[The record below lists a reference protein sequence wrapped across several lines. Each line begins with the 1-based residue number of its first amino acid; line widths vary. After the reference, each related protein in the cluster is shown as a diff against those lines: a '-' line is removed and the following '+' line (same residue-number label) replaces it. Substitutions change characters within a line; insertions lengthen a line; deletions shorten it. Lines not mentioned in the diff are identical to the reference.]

1 MMPTATHFTIG
12 LDSTTFGR
20 WVRVLLGLLFILY
33 AGLRMISISER
44 ADARAVLVS
53 FLSILVVYYVAY
65 LALEHLL
72 LARQNPWLNTLVFVV
87 PALVI
92 VFAPLFPSGL
102 QVGMV
107 LYWGVSLLL
116 NALIGYGG
124 CEVLAIPTL
133 IYKRRYD
140 VYCPTNV
147 LDLAER
153 AVVRTQGKARGSTGN
168 GDERA
173 RP

>member
-1 MMPTATHFTIG
+1 
-12 LDSTTFGR
+12 
-20 WVRVLLGLLFILY
+20 FILY
-33 AGLRMISISER
+33 SGLRMISISER
-44 ADARAVLVS
+44 VAALPVLVS

-72 LARQNPWLNTLVFVV
+72 LARQHPWLNTLVFVV

-92 VFAPLFPSGL
+92 VGVPLFPSWL
-102 QVGMV
+102 QVGMA

-133 IYKRRYD
+133 VYKRRYD

-147 LDLAER
+147 IDLAER
-153 AVVRTQGKARGSTGN
+153 SIVRTQRTVRQSTQHGKETR
-168 GDERA
+168 
-173 RP
+173 

>member
-1 MMPTATHFTIG
+1 MNTSPHFTVG

-20 WVRVLLGLLFILY
+20 WVRFLLGLLFILY
-33 AGLRMISISER
+33 SGLRMISISER
-44 ADARAVLVS
+44 VDVLPVLVS

-72 LARQNPWLNTLVFVV
+72 LARQRPWLNTLVFVV
-87 PALVI
+87 PALVL
-92 VFAPLFPSGL
+92 VGVPLFPSGL

-124 CEVLAIPTL
+124 CELLAIPTL

-147 LDLAER
+147 IDLAER
-153 AVVRTQGKARGSTGN
+153 SIVRTQRTARQSTQHGKETR
-168 GDERA
+168 R
-173 RP
+173 